1 MKYYIFVEKDGS
13 LNGCGQCEQLT
24 QGVIN
29 VEVSEDVFNSFI
41 EDNLRY
47 VYSDGKII
55 PNPNYENEK
64 QVFFINERIDAIY
77 KELETLDTKRIR
89 AVCED
94 EIKDEKTG
102 ETWLDYYNSQIYDLR
117 VELSSLQAQI

>member
-13 LNGCGQCEQLT
+13 LNGGGQCEQLT
-24 QGVIN
+24 RGVVN

-47 VYSDGKII
+47 VYLDGKII
-55 PNPNYENEK
+55 SNPNYENEK
-64 QVFFINERIDAIY
+64 QVYFIKERIDAIY

-117 VELSSLQAQI
+117 VELSSLQSQI

>member
-117 VELSSLQAQI
+117 VELSSLQSQI

>member
-13 LNGCGQCEQLT
+13 LNGGGQCEQLT
-24 QGVIN
+24 QGVVN

-47 VYSDGKII
+47 VYLDGKII
-55 PNPNYENEK
+55 SNPNYENEK
-64 QVFFINERIDAIY
+64 QVYFIKERIDAIY

-117 VELSSLQAQI
+117 VELSSLQSQI

>member
-1 MKYYIFVEKDGS
+1 MKYYIFVNKDGK

-24 QGVIN
+24 EGVIN
-29 VEVSEDVFNSFI
+29 AEVTKTVFNSFI
-41 EDNLRY
+41 EEPLRY
-47 VYSDGKII
+47 IYKDGKITE
-55 PNPNYENEK
+55 NPNYENEK
-64 QVFFINERIDAIY
+64 QIYFIQERINKIYSEMAI
-77 KELETLDTKRIR
+77 LDNKRIR

-117 VELSSLQAQI
+117 IELASLQEQL

>member
-13 LNGCGQCEQLT
+13 LNGGGQCEQLT
-24 QGVIN
+24 QGVVN
-29 VEVSEDVFNSFI
+29 VEVSEDVSNSFI

-47 VYSDGKII
+47 VYLDGKII
-55 PNPNYENEK
+55 SNPNYENEK
-64 QVFFINERIDAIY
+64 QVYFIKERIDAIY